1 MYWYQVTWSGNLTC
15 RIWIT
20 FPMSDICTSLII
32 KIIII
37 DLLKLLLSWINTVY
51 VLNHCSSSPPWVS
64 RSSYTIATKKTRSCQ
79 SMLYIT
85 TYAALWQ
92 NDSIRWVS
100 YEQVLNIFV
109 NIVIQFNILTG
120 LKVCIYTKRFW
131 RKLNVPCWLR
141 SILIRNAQIGTL
153 LAVVISNSQQ

>member
-1 MYWYQVTWSGNLTC
+1 MSNNFPNDWYLYIFDNKNNYNWFTK
-15 RIWIT
+15 
-20 FPMSDICTSLII
+20 TSVILNQ
-32 KIIII
+32 
-37 DLLKLLLSWINTVY
+37 LVY
-51 VLNHCSSSPPWVS
+51 VLKHCSSSPPWVS
-64 RSSYTIATKKTRSCQ
+64 WSSYTIATKKTRSCQ

-92 NDSIRWVS
+92 NDSICWVS

-131 RKLNVPCWLR
+131 RKLNVPWWLR